1 MSTLV
6 FRNVDASP
14 SDSVT
19 DWPIEAIQASLER
32 GGISEWRRLVTE
44 IRAHPWGIVARR
56 VEGVLA
62 HSRPYGIAKAMERAI
77 SVARSN
83 TEAEERKAVAAEVR
97 RLVTTSDLSRTEF
110 ASRIGTSSS
119 RLSTYATGKVTP
131 SATLMLRMARAA
143 GDADPDGSAVRA
155 RPAGDLGPQ

>member
-14 SDSVT
+14 SDPVS
-19 DWPIEAIQASLER
+19 DWPIEAIQTSLER
-32 GGISEWRRLVTE
+32 GGISEWQRLATE
-44 IRAHPWGIVARR
+44 IRSQPWGPVARR

-62 HSRPYGIAKAMERAI
+62 HSRPYGMDKAMERAI
-77 SVARSN
+77 SAARSDA
-83 TEAEERKAVAAEVR
+83 EAKEREAVATEVR
-97 RLVTTSDLSRTEF
+97 RLVTTSGLSRAEF

-119 RLSTYATGKVTP
+119 RLSTYATGRVAP

-143 GDADPDGSAVRA
+143 GNTPS
-155 RPAGDLGPQ
+155 